1 MSGSDEALRRMLRQ
15 LSPDLQQLTVKE
27 VVEMKWVLK
36 RRVILSL
43 FGNASTLTEPLD
55 ELHYLC
61 EERQKEMGIEKRLAN
76 GAMTV
81 DERKEAE
88 MLHRT
93 RFLRIVIT
101 GLQRVRWPPALEAFS
116 DPLEDL
122 MNDREVFVDAVQYL
136 HRLAV
141 APSQGVDAYVK
152 RHSQAQPQPQAQ
164 PQAQAQAHG
173 QGSQQQQQR
182 SPNTGRSS
190 ARGSPG
196 ARNAAAR
203 PVHHN
208 GNDQSNNDISNTNNN
223 NNNNND
229 NTTPATRQKFIST
242 LASSTVAIIGG
253 SQGLLQQVQPA
264 RAESRPESLDVDNF
278 LRTGESGDNC
288 IILFKFVC
296 IVDSVSIIN
305 YLSLWCD
312 YSNLLIA
319 TLMTKIT

>member
-1 MSGSDEALRRMLRQ
+1 MMKKVLIAFVISQ
-15 LSPDLQQLTVKE
+15 LAPCN
-27 VVEMKWVLK
+27 VL
-36 RRVILSL
+36 
-43 FGNASTLTEPLD
+43 
-55 ELHYLC
+55 
-61 EERQKEMGIEKRLAN
+61 
-76 GAMTV
+76 
-81 DERKEAE
+81 
-88 MLHRT
+88 
-93 RFLRIVIT
+93 
-101 GLQRVRWPPALEAFS
+101 AFS
-116 DPLEDL
+116 L
-122 MNDREVFVDAVQYL
+122 
-136 HRLAV
+136 
-141 APSQGVDAYVK
+141 VK
-152 RHSQAQPQPQAQ
+152 KTVS
-164 PQAQAQAHG
+164 G
-173 QGSQQQQQR
+173 I
-182 SPNTGRSS
+182 SS
-190 ARGSPG
+190 SSVSTSTSTSSSRFITE
-196 ARNAAAR
+196 RN
-203 PVHHN
+203 VHHN

-288 IILFKFVC
+288 IILFKCVC